1 MRRGSRYW
9 PRVGGQG
16 AEPGQRESEAD
27 SGSALLVVIGATAA
41 LSVVASLLLL
51 SSLAAYEATGY
62 RADRAQAE
70 LLAQAALGQTG
81 RALRLGVLPLPRR
94 AHPVSM
100 RNGFIEPGGTQVP
113 VATFP
118 TAAPGWPATTAR
130 PPGPDASILGVGAL
144 VTLQVVVGPRGDLR
158 ERTTEA
164 GSGRLIEAT
173 VISWYRRS
181 RVTLRGRFVLLPDG
195 SVQRLD

>member
-1 MRRGSRYW
+1 M
-9 PRVGGQG
+9 
-16 AEPGQRESEAD
+16 
-27 SGSALLVVIGATAA
+27 VVIGATAA

-70 LLAQAALGQTG
+70 VLAQAALRQTG
-81 RALRLGVLPLPRR
+81 RALRLGLLPLPRR
-94 AHPVSM
+94 GSPVRI
-100 RNGFIEPGGTQVP
+100 RNGFIEPGGAQVP

-118 TAAPGWPATTAR
+118 VPAPGWPPTTGR
-130 PPGPDASILGVGAL
+130 PPDPDTSILGVGAL

-181 RVTLRGRFVLLPDG
+181 LVARRGRFALLPDG